1 MTIRHLRI
9 FVAVAKEG
17 KMGLAAK
24 SLFIS
29 QPSVSQAIKEI
40 EEYYGIKLFERLSK
54 KIYMTETGE
63 QLLQYARSIIESFD
77 QMEMSLKYAGEKVN
91 LRIGATIT
99 AGSYLLDPIIT
110 LFEQEHPE
118 VKVKVVVNNTHVLQE
133 MLMNSQL
140 DIGIIEGK
148 ITLPE
153 LIKQSVCNDP
163 LVIAVGKT
171 HPFYHKTTLKI
182 QELENQYLICRE
194 EGSGIRSLFFKI
206 LEEHQ
211 VNMEVKWECTN
222 TQAIKAATIAGQGI
236 AVFSLRTIEK
246 EIQEETLHIIKLEGI
261 NLSRQI
267 CVVSHKDKFLSKHL
281 LAFLECLKNNGLKG

>member
-24 SLFIS
+24 TLFIS

-40 EEYYGIKLFERLSK
+40 EDYYGIKLFERLSK
-54 KIYMTETGE
+54 KLYMTETGE
-63 QLLQYARSIIESFD
+63 RFLQYARPIIESFD
-77 QMEMSLKYAGEKVN
+77 EMEMNLRNVSEKVN

-99 AGSYLLDPIIT
+99 AGSYLLDPVIT
-110 LFEQEHPE
+110 LFEKENPE

-133 MLMNSQL
+133 MLLNSQL

-148 ITLPE
+148 VTTPD

-163 LVIAVGKT
+163 LVIAVGKD
-171 HPFYHKTTLKI
+171 HPFYHKGTLKI
-182 QELENQYLICRE
+182 QELEGQYLICRE
-194 EGSGIRSLFFKI
+194 EGSGIRSLFLRI

-236 AVFSLRTIEK
+236 AVFSVRTIEK
-246 EIQEETLHIIKLEGI
+246 EIKEETLHMIQLEGI
-261 NLSRQI
+261 HLSREI

-281 LAFLECLKNNGLKG
+281 IRFLDCLKNNGLKG